1 LRHHSAG
8 TAFELLASGSR
19 LSAAV
24 ETDRWQ
30 QLFAALRR
38 QAAET
43 DPRVVLARCAEL
55 GISVLARSDPAY
67 PEALAT
73 DPDPPEVLFL
83 LGQLEAMFGRRVA
96 IVGTRN
102 ATAAGR
108 ATAFE
113 LGAALAEHDVA
124 VVSGLAR
131 GIDGAAHRGV
141 RAAGGRAVAAVGN
154 GLDRPYPKQNT
165 DIWQWV
171 AAHGAVISEWPPGT
185 PPDAWRFPYR
195 NRLIAALCEVL
206 VVVESRASGGS
217 LITARLALAR
227 GATVMAVPGSP
238 RNRASDGT
246 NRLIGDGAGLVTSV
260 DDVMIALG
268 LDHSR
273 YLPPQPP
280 PLDDA
285 VQRAVLALCVEAP
298 STVDTVAMAL
308 GVTVV
313 EAAVALARLEE
324 LALVAATD
332 GWYELAASRLSGS
345 KSGAP

>member
-1 LRHHSAG
+1 
-8 TAFELLASGSR
+8 
-19 LSAAV
+19 
-24 ETDRWQ
+24 
-30 QLFAALRR
+30 
-38 QAAET
+38 
-43 DPRVVLARCAEL
+43 
-55 GISVLARSDPAY
+55 
-67 PEALAT
+67 
-73 DPDPPEVLFL
+73 
-83 LGQLEAMFGRRVA
+83 
-96 IVGTRN
+96 
-102 ATAAGR
+102 
-108 ATAFE
+108 
-113 LGAALAEHDVA
+113 
-124 VVSGLAR
+124 
-131 GIDGAAHRGV
+131 
-141 RAAGGRAVAAVGN
+141 
-154 GLDRPYPKQNT
+154 
-165 DIWQWV
+165 
-171 AAHGAVISEWPPGT
+171 
-185 PPDAWRFPYR
+185 
-195 NRLIAALCEVL
+195 
-206 VVVESRASGGS
+206 
-217 LITARLALAR
+217 
-227 GATVMAVPGSP
+227 MAVPGSP